1 MLSEELA
8 KQINQE
14 AGEKLVERIIVRTR
28 RRSG

>member
-8 KQINQE
+8 NKINQE
-14 AGEKLVERIIVRTR
+14 AGDNLVERIVVRTR